1 MIRERFV
8 RLVEEAL
15 DALPAKFRARVRNL
29 AVVVEDAPTGQNPN
43 AEEDLLMG
51 EFHGVPTTEE
61 SVWQMAS
68 GPNHI
73 VLYQKNIEA
82 VCETEEEIREEVRLT
97 VLHELGHYFGMTE
110 DQLKDVVPLRLSDQ
124 TTTSALLDA
133 STAKL
138 PAEFTRNCELDSVC
152 RPTMLMG

>member
-1 MIRERFV
+1 MHRARFN
-8 RLVEEAL
+8 RLVQEAL
-15 DALPAKFRARVRNL
+15 DTLPEKFRRKIRNV
-29 AVVVEDAPTGQNPN
+29 AVVVEDFPPGQEPD

-61 SVWQMAS
+61 SVWQMAA

-110 DQLKDVVPLRLSDQ
+110 DQLEDL
-124 TTTSALLDA
+124 
-133 STAKL
+133 
-138 PAEFTRNCELDSVC
+138 
-152 RPTMLMG
+152 

>member
-43 AEEDLLMG
+43 AGEDLLMG

-61 SVWQMAS
+61 SVWQMGS

-110 DQLKDVVPLRLSDQ
+110 DQLEDV
-124 TTTSALLDA
+124 
-133 STAKL
+133 
-138 PAEFTRNCELDSVC
+138 
-152 RPTMLMG
+152 